1 MAEIMSPL
9 LVDDDTLALEAI
21 EDVGVAGH
29 FFGTEHTIARYESA
43 FFAPL
48 LSDWRNFENWADGG
62 SPNATQHANRIWKQL
77 LDEYQQPAM
86 PADRLEQLDA
96 YMTRRKREI
105 GQGSW

>member
-1 MAEIMSPL
+1 MEKIVKNEARRDFLKVSGSAAGG
-9 LVDDDTLALEAI
+9 LALA
-21 EDVGVAGH
+21 
-29 FFGTEHTIARYESA
+29 FYLPTARQA
-43 FFAPL
+43 QA
-48 LSDWRNFENWADGG
+48 ADGG